1 MTEDGVRRTVDLR
14 RPPAAGGNFMSS
26 ARRAAEI
33 EPFRVMD
40 ILARAQALQA
50 AGRDVIHLEVG
61 EPDFPTPAPIVE
73 AGLRAL
79 QTGQTRYTPA
89 LGLPELRAAIAGY
102 YQQRHGVTVSPA
114 RIAVTPGAS
123 GALLLALAALFD
135 AGDELLVS
143 DPGYPC
149 NRHFARLLEVQ
160 AVGVPVDAA
169 SRFQLTAEAVARH
182 WGPRTRGVLVANPGN
197 PTGTVIAPAEL
208 AAIQEWVRARGGWL
222 LVDEIYHELIQ
233 DRPEPTAAALGED
246 VLVVNSFS
254 KYWCMTGWRLGWLVA
269 PESLMPAVERLAQ
282 NLFLAAPTPAQHAA
296 LAAFDAETL
305 AILSGYKAELRARR
319 EMLLPALE
327 RLGFDIPV
335 RPEGAFYIY
344 AGLGEL
350 ADDGE
355 SFARRL
361 LEEAGVALTPGCD
374 FGRHDT
380 GRHVRFAYTT
390 DRARLAEAVER
401 IAGWLARRP
410 AA

>member
-1 MTEDGVRRTVDLR
+1 MTEDRGQQSADRYRH
-14 RPPAAGGNFMSS
+14 PAAGAPSS

-79 QTGQTRYTPA
+79 QAGQTRYTPA

-102 YQQRHGVTVSPA
+102 YHQRYGVTVAPE

-135 AGDELLVS
+135 PGDELLMS

-197 PTGTVIAPAEL
+197 PTGTVLAPAEL
-208 AAIQEWVRARGGWL
+208 AAIHAQVCARGGWL
-222 LVDEIYHELIQ
+222 LVDEIYHELIH
-233 DRPEPTAAALGED
+233 DRDEPSAAALGEE
-246 VLVVNSFS
+246 VLVINSFS
-254 KYWCMTGWRLGWLVA
+254 KYWCMTGWRLGWLIA

-327 RLGFDIPV
+327 RLGFDVPV
-335 RPEGAFYIY
+335 RPEGAFYVY

-350 ADDGE
+350 AGDGE
-355 SFARRL
+355 AFARRL
-361 LEEAGVALTPGCD
+361 LEETGVAITPGRD

-390 DRARLAEAVER
+390 DRARLVEAVAR
-401 IAGWLARRP
+401 ISDWLSQRP